1 MGIHYQESNIHWN
14 YFLSIERDFEKL
26 SRYIEFTESNNN
38 TFSIELARL
47 LMTATQEVDVIMK
60 DLCKLVD
67 ERSNA
72 DSIGGYKTIINDKI
86 PEFNDERVF
95 IPRFG
100 MNSKPWSEWKY
111 ENKHPIWWTANNKIK
126 HHRTE
131 YFERANFKNTFN
143 AIGGLL
149 LTTLYYYKKKVEN
162 EKGAEMDWM
171 ELTGMLLPKTNL
183 YKLKDDYYYGEFVI
197 EKKEW

>member
-1 MGIHYQESNIHWN
+1 MGIHYRESNIHWN

-60 DLCKLVD
+60 SLCKLID
-67 ERSNA
+67 KQSTA
-72 DSIGGYKTIINDKI
+72 DSIGDYKVIINASI
-86 PEFNDERVF
+86 PEFNDESVF

-100 MNSKPWSEWKY
+100 MNSQPWSEWKTKD
-111 ENKHPIWWTANNKIK
+111 NHPIWWTANNKIK
-126 HHRTE
+126 HRRTDF
-131 YFERANFKNTFN
+131 FEQANFKNTFN

-149 LTTLYYYKKKVEN
+149 LTTFYYYKMK
-162 EKGAEMDWM
+162 AEIDKDDKMDWM
-171 ELTGMLLPKTNL
+171 ELTGMLLPKTSL
-183 YKLKDDYYYGEFVI
+183 YKLKDDYYYGEVVI
-197 EKKEW
+197 RENEW